1 MMKETPPTLTL
12 EATTFNKPQLQEQLS
27 VLEQRQEAQI
37 ALAGRSNV
45 GKSSLVNALA
55 RRKQLAKI
63 SATPGKT
70 RSINF
75 YRVAPDGFSL
85 VDLPGYG
92 YAKCSQEERKSW
104 AKLIEYYLTN
114 TPTLKALA
122 LLLDCRIPPQ
132 ALDRDLADFARGHG
146 IPLLPV
152 LTKAD
157 KCTQVERSKR
167 QQEWSRLLNGIMPLP
182 VSSKDM
188 RGVDALWSELRRFA
202 GTGESVSEEELSG
215 ERLFPPS
222 PKSIPPT
229 PKTFVTVDGGP
240 GGKAADGL
248 MSVPCAFC
256 SYEPMTCSV
265 RFRTEHVIFYL

>member
-1 MMKETPPTLTL
+1 MEMK
-12 EATTFNKPQLQEQLS
+12 KPNLHNAEFLRS
-27 VLEQRQEAQI
+27 AVKESDFPHDPLPQI
-37 ALAGRSNV
+37 VFAGKSNV
-45 GKSSLVNALA
+45 GKSSVINKLLNRKNFA
-55 RRKQLAKI
+55 RV
-63 SATPGKT
+63 SAQPGKT
-70 RSINF
+70 IHINYF
-75 YRVAPDGFSL
+75 TIDKAMYL

-132 ALDRDLADFARGHG
+132 ALDRDLADFARGQG

-167 QQEWSRLLNGIMPLP
+167 QQEWSRLLNGIMPIP

-188 RGVDALWSELRRFA
+188 RGVAALWSELRRFA
-202 GTGESVSEEELSG
+202 GTGESVSEEE
-215 ERLFPPS
+215 
-222 PKSIPPT
+222 
-229 PKTFVTVDGGP
+229 
-240 GGKAADGL
+240 
-248 MSVPCAFC
+248 
-256 SYEPMTCSV
+256 
-265 RFRTEHVIFYL
+265 

>member
-1 MMKETPPTLTL
+1 MEITSAEFVISNTDVKKCPGG
-12 EATTFNKPQLQEQLS
+12 TFPEY
-27 VLEQRQEAQI
+27 AFI
-37 ALAGRSNV
+37 GRSNV
-45 GKSSLVNALA
+45 GKSSLINMLTGRKGLA
-55 RRKQLAKI
+55 MT

-70 RSINF
+70 MLINHF
-75 YRVAPDGFSL
+75 LINKNWYI

-202 GTGESVSEEELSG
+202 GTGESVSEEE
-215 ERLFPPS
+215 
-222 PKSIPPT
+222 
-229 PKTFVTVDGGP
+229 
-240 GGKAADGL
+240 
-248 MSVPCAFC
+248 
-256 SYEPMTCSV
+256 
-265 RFRTEHVIFYL
+265 

>member
-55 RRKQLAKI
+55 RR
-63 SATPGKT
+63 KT

-202 GTGESVSEEELSG
+202 GTGESVSEEE
-215 ERLFPPS
+215 
-222 PKSIPPT
+222 
-229 PKTFVTVDGGP
+229 
-240 GGKAADGL
+240 
-248 MSVPCAFC
+248 
-256 SYEPMTCSV
+256 
-265 RFRTEHVIFYL
+265 

>member
-152 LTKAD
+152 RQVHAGR
-157 KCTQVERSKR
+157 TQQAPAGVEPFAQRHHAS
-167 QQEWSRLLNGIMPLP
+167 SRFLQGHARRRCPLVRAAP
-182 VSSKDM
+182 F
-188 RGVDALWSELRRFA
+188 RG
-202 GTGESVSEEELSG
+202 
-215 ERLFPPS
+215 
-222 PKSIPPT
+222 
-229 PKTFVTVDGGP
+229 DGG
-240 GGKAADGL
+240 KR
-248 MSVPCAFC
+248 
-256 SYEPMTCSV
+256 E
-265 RFRTEHVIFYL
+265 